1 MRSRPRLKHGFKKSK
16 RGRNMNLFK
25 ITVFSILISFLCL
38 IHSGCSSEKQSKIRV
53 EGSTT
58 VLPFMVRVS
67 KLYSGNGNA
76 EIQINSG
83 GSKKGLETLIS
94 GKCDMAMCSSSIS
107 AEMLAYAAS
116 KGIRI
121 KGFSFACDMVVPIVH
136 PSNPIN
142 NLSLRQL
149 GEIYEV
155 TIGSW
160 SVLGGRTAFIDVVA
174 RAESSGTGEVWQ
186 RVVLGSIRPKNRCVV
201 QNSNSGVL
209 AYVAEH
215 PEAIGYVSFA
225 ILNHEVK
232 PLSINDVAPTVEN
245 AKQGMYP
252 ISRKLYLYV
261 DEKAF
266 SRDMKSLIVFI
277 LSDKGQKIAKES
289 GFIPRDAL
297 K

>member
-1 MRSRPRLKHGFKKSK
+1 MY
-16 RGRNMNLFK
+16 LFK
-25 ITVFSILISFLCL
+25 MAVFSILISFPCL
-38 IHSGCSSEKQSKIRV
+38 IHPGCSSEKQPKIRV

-58 VLPFMVRVS
+58 ILPFMVRVS
-67 KLYSGNGNA
+67 ALYSGKGNA
-76 EIQINSG
+76 KIQVNSG
-83 GSKKGLETLIS
+83 GSKKGLEALMAE
-94 GKCDMAMCSSSIS
+94 KCDIAMCSSPVPDGL
-107 AEMLAYAAS
+107 LAHAAS

-121 KGFSFACDMVVPIVH
+121 KGFSFARDMIVPIVH

-149 GEIYEV
+149 GGIYGG

-160 SVLGGRTAFIDVVA
+160 SVLGGRTAIIDVVA
-174 RAESSGTGEVWQ
+174 RDQSSGTGEVWQ
-186 RVVLGSIRPKNRCVV
+186 RVVPGSSRTKDICVV
-201 QNSNSGVL
+201 KNSNSGVL

-232 PLSINDVAPTVEN
+232 PLSINGVAPTVEN
-245 AKQGMYP
+245 AKQGIYP

-261 DEKAF
+261 DEKSF
-266 SRDMKSLIVFI
+266 SHDMKSLIVFI
-277 LSDKGQKIAKES
+277 LSDKGRKIAKES